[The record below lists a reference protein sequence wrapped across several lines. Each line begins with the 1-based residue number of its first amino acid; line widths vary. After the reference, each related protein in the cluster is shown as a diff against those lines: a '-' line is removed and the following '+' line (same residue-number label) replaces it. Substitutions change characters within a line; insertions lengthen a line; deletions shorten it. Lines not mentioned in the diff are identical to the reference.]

1 MKIEE
6 NLGSACN
13 PDKYSIHFKGGYIVL
28 VVAEVV
34 VFRYYTDRVYSE
46 LHFSNSVARSRF
58 LATF

>member
-34 VFRYYTDRVYSE
+34 VFRYYTESIGIANY
-46 LHFSNSVARSRF
+46 
-58 LATF
+58 TFQIV